1 MKPIVK
7 NPDNIHHADLI
18 VGIPSYQEADSIA
31 YPTQV
36 AAEGLRE
43 YFPGVRSVI
52 INVDNHSPDGTEDVF
67 MNTDTGDIPKIY
79 ISTPDGVKGK
89 GNNFYNLFR
98 ATAELGA
105 RGVAVVD
112 ADLKSITPKWIQALA
127 EPVMGRYDYVCPLYV
142 RHKYDGTITNH
153 IAYPMIRTLGG
164 IRVRQPIGGDFGFS
178 GRVAAAYLAEKL
190 WNDKTA
196 HFGIDIWMT
205 SIAVA
210 RRFNVCQ
217 AFLGTPK
224 IHRPKDPA
232 ADLSAM
238 FNQVVS
244 TIFDLMI
251 DFEYLW
257 KAARESRPSAIYGFG
272 LGMDQQAPAVHVS
285 TDKLFAS
292 FHAGAEKYG
301 DLWREVLSDQSWNDL
316 EELLAIGGE
325 NDFIY
330 HSDVWARIFFDYA
343 VAYKVMEPSE
353 REGLMESLIPFY
365 HSRVLSFVNK
375 TIDHDARQ
383 AEEYLEQIQRVFEQE
398 KPYLIKRWDTAGD
411 GNGRM
416 FG

>member
-1 MKPIVK
+1 
-7 NPDNIHHADLI
+7 
-18 VGIPSYQEADSIA
+18 
-31 YPTQV
+31 
-36 AAEGLRE
+36 
-43 YFPGVRSVI
+43 
-52 INVDNHSPDGTEDVF
+52 
-67 MNTDTGDIPKIY
+67 
-79 ISTPDGVKGK
+79 
-89 GNNFYNLFR
+89 
-98 ATAELGA
+98 
-105 RGVAVVD
+105 
-112 ADLKSITPKWIQALA
+112 
-127 EPVMGRYDYVCPLYV
+127 
-142 RHKYDGTITNH
+142 
-153 IAYPMIRTLGG
+153 
-164 IRVRQPIGGDFGFS
+164 
-178 GRVAAAYLAEKL
+178 
-190 WNDKTA
+190 
-196 HFGIDIWMT
+196 
-205 SIAVA
+205 
-210 RRFNVCQ
+210 
-217 AFLGTPK
+217 
-224 IHRPKDPA
+224 
-232 ADLSAM
+232 
-238 FNQVVS
+238 
-244 TIFDLMI
+244 
-251 DFEYLW
+251 
-257 KAARESRPSAIYGFG
+257 
-272 LGMDQQAPAVHVS
+272 VS